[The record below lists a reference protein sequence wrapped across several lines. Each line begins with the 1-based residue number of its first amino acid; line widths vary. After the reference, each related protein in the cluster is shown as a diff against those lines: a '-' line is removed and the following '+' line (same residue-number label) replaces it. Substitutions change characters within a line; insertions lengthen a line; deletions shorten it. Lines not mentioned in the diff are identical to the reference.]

1 MQSLII
7 IIITTTKQVI
17 TTDGIT
23 IANHFNKF
31 VISIAHKL
39 IKKIPQTN
47 RAYHNPN
54 KKSFIM
60 HPTNPYD
67 IEEVIKSLKLNK
79 AIGPNNIPP
88 VTLRNS
94 LIRFVSLLTNTF
106 WNESFQIL

>member
-1 MQSLII
+1 MRSL

-23 IANHFNKF
+23 KANHFNKF
-31 VISIAHKL
+31 VISIADKL

-60 HPTNPYD
+60 HPANPYD
-67 IEEVIKSLKLNK
+67 IEEVIKSLKVNK
-79 AIGPNNIPP
+79 AIGPNSMLP
-88 VTLRNS
+88 VILRN
-94 LIRFVSLLTNTF
+94 F
-106 WNESFQIL
+106 